1 MSVDSYRFTIGELE
15 CVAVA
20 DGSNTYEV
28 GLLFVNAPAD
38 ELRQALEESTSS
50 SGELDIPY
58 TCLAVRAEGSWLLV
72 DTGRGTSGGPGV
84 GKLVQNLRREGID
97 PADVET
103 VILTHG
109 HRDHIGG
116 ITDGEGQLVFPKA
129 RYIMGKEEWS
139 FWTTGEKLIEMG
151 WQGVIPFMRSKLLP
165 IEGNVELIDEEKELG
180 AGVRVIPV
188 AGHTP
193 GHMVVAIS
201 SSGEELWSTGDALIH
216 PVHLERLEWYT
227 AFDLKPGQALGAKRW
242 VLGEVSDRGAWV
254 HAFHFPFPGIGRA
267 IRVGEGWRWQPV
279 GER

>member
-1 MSVDSYRFTIGELE
+1 MSIGSYRFMVGGLE

-28 GLLFVNAPAD
+28 GPLFTNAPAD
-38 ELRQALEESTSS
+38 ELRQVLEESALS
-50 SGELDIPY
+50 SGELEIPY
-58 TCLAVRAEGSWLLV
+58 TCLAVKAEGSWLLI

-84 GKLVQNLRREGID
+84 GKLVQNLHREGID

-116 ITDGEGQLVFPKA
+116 ITDGEGQLAFPKA

-139 FWTTGEKLIEMG
+139 FWTTEEKLIEMG
-151 WQGVIPFMRSKLLP
+151 WEGVIPFMRSKLLP
-165 IEGNVELIDEEKELG
+165 IEGNVELIGEEKELG
-180 AGVRVIPV
+180 AGVRVIPA

-201 SSGEELWSTGDALIH
+201 SGGEELWSTGDALIH
-216 PVHLERLEWYT
+216 PVHLERLGWYT

-242 VLGEVSDRGAWV
+242 VLGEVSDREAWV
-254 HAFHFPFPGIGRA
+254 HAFHFPFPGIGRT
-267 IRVGEGWRWQPV
+267 IRVGEGWQWQPV